1 MTDVYKIYGD
11 IIDLPNHR
19 SEKRPHMS
27 MSDRAAQFAPF
38 AALRG
43 YDEQIDSS
51 TAGVLGADYR
61 NDLFADEDN
70 YIETGDVD

>member
-1 MTDVYKIYGD
+1 MDAIKIYSD
-11 IIDLPNHR
+11 VIDLPHHL
-19 SEKRPHMS
+19 SDKRKHMS

-51 TAGVLGADYR
+51 NESVLGAGYR
-61 NDLFADEDN
+61 NDLFAEDEN
-70 YIETGDVD
+70 YIETGDVY

>member
-1 MTDVYKIYGD
+1 MTDAYKVYGD

-27 MSDRAAQFAPF
+27 MSERAAQF

-43 YDEQIDSS
+43 YEEQIDSS